1 MPWLKVDLNIKI
13 RFKQQKDV
21 STVMNNSKNRKR
33 KIVWSDPPCFKKYQ
47 YKIIQPTG

>member
-21 STVMNNSKNRKR
+21 STVTNNAKNRKR
-33 KIVWSDPPCFKKYQ
+33 KIVWSDPPFLMFLE
-47 YKIIQPTG
+47 IPV